1 MCSVLQEFN
10 FSILRTRLHV
20 HKCLNQL
27 IRRINLPCLS
37 ALKLNKWQKT
47 ACGTG
52 KAICTSN
59 TDNSCKAVT
68 KETPHSNL
76 GFRLEVHTCAISTN
90 LSDAPH
96 ALAERSPTGQHQHRF
111 IPSAPLVHDLTN
123 PELYFTTSA
132 GRS

>member
-1 MCSVLQEFN
+1 MFK
-10 FSILRTRLHV
+10 SINQT
-20 HKCLNQL
+20 HKPALSFCLEIKQM
-27 IRRINLPCLS
+27 
-37 ALKLNKWQKT
+37 AKKT
-47 ACGTG
+47 VCGTG
-52 KAICTSN
+52 KVMSTSN

-68 KETPHSNL
+68 NETPHSNL

-111 IPSAPLVHDLTN
+111 IPSALLVHDLTN
-123 PELYFTTSA
+123 PELYSTAST